1 VSELLGANTDVL
13 ERKAESLTSD
23 ARRVQDIRTL
33 AQRALGELQASW
45 NGSDLAHL
53 TQQWEQQTS
62 PLLAGASA
70 SLDTCAARLRAQSA
84 AQRVTSSSNGGTSHT
99 AAVFVTAPTSPPK
112 HGSPADNA
120 TWWTSMTALQQQQVL
135 REHPGW
141 IGNRDGV
148 DFCARDLANQ
158 ALLPL
163 ERDRLIAERDR
174 LMADLADNWFGGDLT
189 NDDAALDHV
198 NDKLTSIDVIEATM
212 ALPGERQLLVLDLG
226 RERAQAAIAN
236 GNVQTAT
243 NVAVFVPGL
252 DSTVNGS
259 MTGYDNEMSQ
269 LQKRAESESVRAHP
283 TQAET
288 TATVTWIGYQAPQKE
303 AANLAN
309 PGTSVLFD
317 NAARKGA
324 AQLVP
329 FLQGIG
335 AARDQDAHLTLLSH
349 SYGSTT
355 AGLALRQDTGVDDA
369 VFFGSPG
376 IGTNHVEE
384 LSMDPGR
391 AHYIE
396 ARGDPVGDFGSFGI
410 DPSHLSGIEHPSAKE
425 ATIVDPVTG
434 EARHLKESTGH
445 SEYLADRS
453 TSQYN
458 MSVLVAGAPERQVL
472 DPGKGL
478 GDVLSF
484 PIPGTY

>member
-1 VSELLGANTDVL
+1 MSELLGANTDVL
-13 ERKAESLTSD
+13 ERKAESLISD
-23 ARRVQDIRTL
+23 ARRVQDIRAL

-45 NGSDLAHL
+45 NGSDLAYL
-53 TQQWEQQTS
+53 TQQWDQRAS

-84 AQRVTSSSNGGTSHT
+84 AQRVSSSGDGGTSHT
-99 AAVFVTAPTSPPK
+99 ASVFVKAPASPPR

-135 REHPGW
+135 RQHPGW

-148 DFCARDLANQ
+148 DFTARDLANQ

-163 ERDRLIAERDR
+163 ERARLIAERDR
-174 LMADLADNWFGGDLT
+174 LRADLADNWFGGDLT

-198 NDKLTSIDVIEATM
+198 NDKLTSLDAIEATM
-212 ALPGERQLLVLDLG
+212 RLPGERQLLLLDLG
-226 RERAQAAIAN
+226 EERPQAAIAN

-252 DSTVNGS
+252 GS
-259 MTGYDNEMSQ
+259 VLTHSLKGYDIEMNH

-283 TQAET
+283 TLAET
-288 TATVTWIGYQAPQKE
+288 TATVTWIGYQAPLLGDTLTLGK
-303 AANLAN
+303 
-309 PGTSVLFD
+309 SV
-317 NAARKGA
+317 AGIEVARKGA
-324 AQLVP
+324 AQLTP
-329 FLQGIG
+329 FLQGVG
-335 AARDQDAHLTLLSH
+335 AARDHDAHLTLLSH

-355 AGLALRQDTGVDDA
+355 AGLALQQDTGVDDA

-376 IGTNHVEE
+376 VGTNHVRD
-384 LSMDPGR
+384 LNVAPGR
-391 AHYIE
+391 SDYIE
-396 ARGDPVGDFGSFGI
+396 ARGDVVGDLGRFGV
-410 DPSHLSGIEHPSAKE
+410 DPSHLSGMGHASARE
-425 ATIVDPVTG
+425 ATVVDLLSG
-434 EARHLKESTGH
+434 EVRHFTESTGH
-445 SEYLADRS
+445 SEYLLDDS

-458 MSVLVAGAPERQVL
+458 MSVVAAGVPDRQVC

-478 GDVLSF
+478 GDVLSL